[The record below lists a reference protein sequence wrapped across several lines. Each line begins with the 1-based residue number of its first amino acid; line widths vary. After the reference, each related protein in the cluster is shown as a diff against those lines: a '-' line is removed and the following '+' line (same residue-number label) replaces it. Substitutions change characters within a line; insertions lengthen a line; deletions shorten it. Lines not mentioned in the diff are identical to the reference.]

1 MAFVE
6 LRILDQEKPHYT
18 GVPMHKLVEVY
29 YYINDFLM
37 FLFDNGKVMLTV
49 GIRILQRTE
58 RMTMSE
64 VMTIT
69 ILSLS

>member
-29 YYINDFLM
+29 YYINDF
-37 FLFDNGKVMLTV
+37 FDVF
-49 GIRILQRTE
+49 IR
-58 RMTMSE
+58 
-64 VMTIT
+64 
-69 ILSLS
+69 